1 MIIHRGR
8 RLGRQLHEGLANMP
22 ILKALAL
29 SSPLGTTA
37 SRVMWADLAK
47 IPAIPTLEHLRL
59 AIFDSDLDDYTR
71 FILKHSKTL
80 NILATS
86 RMGLHSGTLAD
97 LSIFYAELSKRRD
110 PEAKRRRVQEAKSR
124 RVQET
129 KRRRVP
135 RPTLSRGRPV
145 RCGNL
150 MQSDN
155 CPDYR
160 QIGTSYTVN
169 LHGSGRI
176 SRVCKI
182 ESGYGRLSNSS
193 FAVSRTRTRISVLW

>member
-29 SSPLGTTA
+29 STRLGTTA

-47 IPAIPTLEHLRL
+47 IPAILTLEHLRL

-97 LSIFYAELSKRRD
+97 LSIFYAELSKAPRLEDFCQYGLGVEGND
-110 PEAKRRRVQEAKSR
+110 PAHYVQLPRHLCVPYVRFDEDEDEDGFIEVDVNDCLVRWKGQVEVKR
-124 RVQET
+124 
-129 KRRRVP
+129 
-135 RPTLSRGRPV
+135 
-145 RCGNL
+145 
-150 MQSDN
+150 
-155 CPDYR
+155 
-160 QIGTSYTVN
+160 
-169 LHGSGRI
+169 
-176 SRVCKI
+176 
-182 ESGYGRLSNSS
+182 
-193 FAVSRTRTRISVLW
+193 VLAELAMHFGFR